1 MAHASQNDGKRES
14 HETNAHPQGDKHH
27 QHMFL
32 DTRQGTNSFDG
43 DSNPSIRIVALMKLP
58 RGSALGIYPAVKVK

>member
-1 MAHASQNDGKRES
+1 
-14 HETNAHPQGDKHH
+14 
-27 QHMFL
+27 MFL